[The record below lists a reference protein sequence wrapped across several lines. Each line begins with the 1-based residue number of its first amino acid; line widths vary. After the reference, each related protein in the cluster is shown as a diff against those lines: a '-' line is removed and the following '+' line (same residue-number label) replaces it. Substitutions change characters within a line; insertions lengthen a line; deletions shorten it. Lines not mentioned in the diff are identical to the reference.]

1 MMLVLF
7 ALAPLSY
14 GLNSNRLTEAGIQE
28 AANTLE
34 QVEPIAAQFVS
45 DPAIGK
51 GAQRA
56 LDETRN
62 LLALVS
68 TRECADPKNQQ
79 SASCAKMRAGL
90 LDLHHTISRALKKG
104 EDLGKFSPQQIE
116 QLTNARKL
124 LGGFIEYVPFWVILL
139 SALVLGLGTAVG
151 YEKIVVTLGEKMGS
165 AHMNPAQGTA
175 AQASAIIGLG
185 LANFGGMPVST
196 THVLSAAVL
205 GSVAG
210 TKGEKVNIHT
220 AGKIAITWFTTLP
233 GTVIVSF
240 ILSVIFYLA
249 LV

>member
-1 MMLVLF
+1 MMLVLIG
-7 ALAPLSY
+7 LAPLSY
-14 GLNSNRLTEAGIQE
+14 GLNSRRLNEADIQK
-28 AANTLE
+28 AARALE

-51 GAQRA
+51 GAQLV

-79 SASCAKMRAGL
+79 SPSCATMRVGL
-90 LDLHHTISRALKKG
+90 LNLHQAISTALKKG
-104 EDLGKFSPQQIE
+104 GDLGMFSPRQVE
-116 QLTNARKL
+116 QLTNARAL
-124 LGGFIEYVPFWVILL
+124 LGDFIEYVPFWVIVL
-139 SALVLGLGTAVG
+139 SALTLGLGTAVG

-175 AQASAIIGLG
+175 AQAI
-185 LANFGGMPVST
+185 
-196 THVLSAAVL
+196 
-205 GSVAG
+205 
-210 TKGEKVNIHT
+210 
-220 AGKIAITWFTTLP
+220 TTLP

-240 ILSVIFYLA
+240 ILAVIFYLA